1 MGEPKKRIERKKR
14 AAPVVTVK
22 PTATDAPPPRPRRP
36 RDDRASTSSLDGPK
50 FVGGPRNEHGTRV
63 ARRVTCQKCGTSDHV
78 PYVPKNPAN
87 ALCRNC
93 AAEVLKTFE
102 AGTKA
107 PMEMKPAVC
116 SLCGTPFQLP
126 STVVFEKDQLPL
138 CRSCLRGFATWQGS
152 KDVPFE
158 ERGQTVVEERLSG
171 ALVRKRKRDN

>member
-22 PTATDAPPPRPRRP
+22 PTANDAPPPRPRRA
-36 RDDRASTSSLDGPK
+36 RDDRAGTALDGPK
-50 FVGGPRNEHGTRV
+50 FVGGPRNEHGTRI
-63 ARRVTCQKCGTSDHV
+63 ARRVTCTKCGTSDHV

-107 PMEMKPAVC
+107 PMELKAAVC

-152 KDVPFE
+152 KDTPFE
-158 ERGQTVVEERLSG
+158 ERADTVVEERLSG
-171 ALVRKRKRDN
+171 ALVRKRKPKT